1 MKWRD
6 SKQTPPKY
14 CEDRLLSKYLR
25 HESLEPA
32 PPKLLP
38 FSQWRENKPLSW
50 WRRASI
56 PVFTCLLSMIFERK
70 IPTRGEALSLFVL
83 TAGVMIAMWR
93 NNAGGASWAIMLCL
107 AGTVSN
113 AGMMSLSGKVLSE
126 KVDVLQLTFYTAPVS
141 FLAILPAFVLREVSS
156 NFSSVPRRRSRQTL
170 ILAQASSFQFM
181 GISGMCTLV
190 AQ

>member
-1 MKWRD
+1 
-6 SKQTPPKY
+6 
-14 CEDRLLSKYLR
+14 
-25 HESLEPA
+25 
-32 PPKLLP
+32 
-38 FSQWRENKPLSW
+38 
-50 WRRASI
+50 
-56 PVFTCLLSMIFERK
+56 MIFERK

-141 FLAILPAFVLREVSS
+141 FLAILPAFMLREVSS
-156 NFSSVPRRRSRQTL
+156 DFSSMSRRRLRQTL
-170 ILAQASSFQFM
+170 ILAQAPSFQFM
-181 GISGMCTLV
+181 GISGMCTVV